1 MIVCFAILALLLNA
15 KTSSAQLL
23 LEENFDYPLDSL
35 NATNGWTALAIGSG
49 TNPIYVNDSN
59 ITYSSYPSI
68 IGKAVR
74 MVKSGQDIY
83 KPITATTTGSVYA
96 SFIARFNDMGVAI
109 AGDYF
114 FDFMESSTSSTN
126 YKTRVFVTKNASNKV
141 AFGLSK
147 SGNGSAAQ
155 TAWTTFTYDLNT
167 NYLIVVKYTFNTATN
182 LDDVSSMWINPIIS
196 SVEPTA
202 DLTNTYTVGTNPDL
216 LNVGRI
222 GLRQGSSTNGSILNI
237 DGIRVANTWADVMG
251 FTPSILTPPSL
262 TAAVGASVK
271 FPFDVTFTENAAWR
285 DSIYEITYDGNV
297 LPTAAYNKTV
307 SGKIT
312 FDPAQSAFLQ
322 TAKTAN
328 IVVKAKGY
336 SNATVSQTLV
346 AGNADATYCTATIS
360 TPLALNSTSTVTVT
374 AKDLYGNPVSG
385 FVFKYGVVV
394 VNNNTTTNE
403 SYTVNGVSYTS
414 TTNNVALTA
423 TNASGIATY
432 DIVIPATVDGGDSVK
447 VRTYMNDGSS
457 TVGNQFIYAAPTTP
471 TLNIN
476 GAMSEATLTSDTLF
490 VTLSNETFVD
500 NNITNITLNNVPT
513 GVTLKNVY
521 YVDNKN
527 AKITFNYD
535 NTDFDSNKLFTI
547 TIAGNELNGNNPLN
561 SGEANIIA
569 YNEDITVN
577 KDSILTLNAVFG
589 AASNAQIFVVTG
601 TSLVGN
607 YVVTAPSNFEVSNT
621 SATLGYSNS
630 VFYTPNA
637 GSVNDTIW
645 VRMNASAPIG
655 TNSGNVVLT
664 SLKAINDSVF
674 VKGTSAEAGNVI
686 ISQVYEGTS
695 SNRFI
700 EVTNIGS
707 SSVDLANPQMT
718 LKLFS
723 NKTEIGA
730 NAPTSTF
737 NLTGTLLP
745 GQSLLIKGTS
755 VAAPTYALTYSPSLA
770 TATVTNFN
778 GSGTSGVGT
787 DIVALYQSTDLKDV
801 FAGGNMTY
809 VDSSAVRKN
818 NVNAAN
824 STYIGS
830 EWFMKPIATID
841 TAVVNTNDRL
851 GYHRV
856 STPDELALEAEVLKY
871 MNIAFVANT
880 FIANDGIDSI
890 VVKLK
895 AGQTADGSITIAR
908 QPADGIYLKT
918 AVNAYLLKAQ
928 RVTPFDTIENATL
941 TFTKGI
947 YTKDLTVAVTIQST
961 ITDFTAPSF
970 VATYPKAQNISESG
984 FDLAVQTDEPSNT
997 YYVVVAN
1004 DATAPSVSEVIAGQQ
1019 SGGSAALYAGNINV
1033 INANTTYTAAIVG
1046 TTANTQY
1053 DVYFVAKDK
1062 SNPSNTQANVTKLD
1076 VATSAAP
1083 TTDLF
1088 FSEYIEGVSN
1098 NKAIE
1103 IYNPTSNPV
1112 NLSNYT
1118 VKLGANGGVW
1128 GNTFVMTGTLAPGA
1142 VYVIA
1147 NSGSAA
1153 EIIAAAD
1160 TTSTVTYFNGDD
1172 ALGLFKNGN
1181 LIDVVGKYLN
1191 DPGTAWDV
1199 AGVTG
1204 ATLNHTIV
1212 RKWNVR
1218 IGDTSWTASAGTTFE
1233 NSQWYVYEQDD
1244 FTYIGSHDTIE
1255 PNFGPVISNIVL
1267 DPSAPTSDNNVHISA
1282 TIVDSDTVAFA
1293 MVFWGL
1299 NADSLGYNDTNII
1312 MFNSTGNT
1320 YQTMTAIPA
1329 QAAGTTVYYVLAA
1342 LDNLDGF
1349 SQSDVFSYSVALGV
1363 YNNEKLEATIYPNPA
1378 KDNVNINFG
1387 KITQGELTMYNAN
1400 GQLVFTKKLND
1411 SFVTIPLNDLSQGM
1425 YMLQIKDNNGAVITR
1440 KISVQ

>member
-15 KTSSAQLL
+15 KTSSAQIL
-23 LEENFDYPLDSL
+23 LEENFDYQVGAKLTDS
-35 NATNGWTALAIGSG
+35 GWVAHSGAG
-49 TNPIYVNDSN
+49 TNPIYVVNKNLTYTNYPANHGNAAATINSGEDINKVFISN
-59 ITYSSYPSI
+59 VTSN
-68 IGKAVR
+68 
-74 MVKSGQDIY
+74 
-83 KPITATTTGSVYA
+83 SVYA
-96 SFIARFNDMGVAI
+96 AFLVTIDSAVTANE
-109 AGDYF
+109 DYF
-114 FDFMESSTSSTN
+114 FHLTSNPNGTSD
-126 YKTRVFVTKNASNKV
+126 YKARVFTRKDATGKV
-141 AFGLSK
+141 KFGLSK
-147 SGNGSAAQ
+147 GTASNANTGYDYNIGQ
-155 TAWTTFTYDLNT
+155 TYLLVIKYKIIAGTTNDSVFLFVNPNPLLAEKTPT
-167 NYLIVVKYTFNTATN
+167 LIAT
-182 LDDVSSMWINPIIS
+182 DIA
-196 SVEPTA
+196 TA
-202 DLTNTYTVGTNPDL
+202 DLTNVGK
-216 LNVGRI
+216 VV
-222 GLRQGSSTNGSILNI
+222 LRQGTAANGVKTTV
-237 DGIRVANTWADVMG
+237 DGIRVATTWADVMG
-251 FTPSILTPPSL
+251 QTPSILTPPSL
-262 TAAVGASVK
+262 TAAIGASVK
-271 FPFDVTFTENAAWR
+271 FPFDVTFTEDAAWR
-285 DSIYEITYDGNV
+285 DSINEITYDGDV
-297 LPTAAYNKTV
+297 LPTAVYNKTV

-312 FDPAQSAFLQ
+312 FNPAQSAFLQ

-346 AGNADATYCTATIS
+346 AGNADGNYCTATIS
-360 TPLALNSTSTVTVT
+360 APLALNSTSTITAT

-385 FVFKYGVVV
+385 FVFKYGVEVT
-394 VNNNTTTNE
+394 NSSATTNE
-403 SYTVNGVSYTS
+403 VYTVGGVAYTS
-414 TTNNVALTA
+414 TTSNVALPA
-423 TNASGIATY
+423 TDSTGKVTY
-432 DIVIPATVDGGDSVK
+432 DVVIPTTVDGGDGIK

-471 TLNIN
+471 TLNITGN
-476 GAMSEATLTSDTLF
+476 LSETSLSNDTLYAE
-490 VTLSNETFVD
+490 LMNETFVD
-500 NNITNITLNNVPT
+500 PAILPASITLNNAPS
-513 GVTLKNVY
+513 GVTVKDVIH
-521 YVDNKN
+521 VSTSK

-535 NTDFDSNKLFTI
+535 NSDFEADKLMSI
-547 TIAGNELNGNNPLN
+547 TIAGSELTGTNPLT
-561 SGEANIIA
+561 SGQINVVA
-569 YNEDITVN
+569 YNETTASS
-577 KDSILTLNAVFG
+577 KDSIFNLNAATG
-589 AASNAQIFVVTG
+589 TASAAQLFVVTG
-601 TSLVGN
+601 TQLHSNLAIN
-607 YVVTAPSNFEVSNT
+607 APANFEVSNT
-621 SATLGYSNS
+621 SATAGFANFVIYSP
-630 VFYTPNA
+630 VA

-645 VRMNASAPIG
+645 VRMSASAPTG
-655 TNSGNVVLT
+655 VNSGNITLV
-664 SLKAINDSVF
+664 SPKANVKEIF
-674 VKGTSAEAGNVI
+674 VKGTSAQAGNLI

-695 SNRFI
+695 SNRYI
-700 EVTNIGS
+700 EVTNIGNN
-707 SSVDLANPQMT
+707 SVDLTNPQMVV
-718 LKLFS
+718 KLFS
-723 NKTEIGA
+723 NKIEIGA
-730 NAPTSTF
+730 NTPTNTF

-745 GQSLLIKGTS
+745 GQSLLIKNS
-755 VAAPTYALTYSPSLA
+755 SAAAPTYALSYSPALS
-770 TATVTNFN
+770 TAGVTNFN

-801 FAGGNMTY
+801 FAGGNMSY

-818 NVNAAN
+818 NVNTPNAIYA
-824 STYIGS
+824 GS
-830 EWFMKPIATID
+830 EWLIKPIATID
-841 TAVVNTNDRL
+841 VAVDSTNDRL
-851 GYHRV
+851 GFHKV
-856 STPDELALEAEVLKY
+856 ASPDELALEAEVLKY
-871 MNIAFVANT
+871 MNTAFVANT

-895 AGQTADGSITIAR
+895 AGQTADGTITISR
-908 QPADGIYLKT
+908 QPVDGIYLKT
-918 AVNAYLLKAQ
+918 TANAYLLKAQ
-928 RVTPFDTIENATL
+928 RITPFDTIENATL

-961 ITDFTAPSF
+961 ITDITAPSF
-970 VATYPKAQNISESG
+970 VATYPMTQNVSESG

-1019 SGGSAALYAGNINV
+1019 SGGSAALFAGNINV
-1033 INANTTYTAAIVG
+1033 ISANTSYTAAIIG
-1046 TTANTQY
+1046 ATANTSY

-1076 VATSAAP
+1076 VTTSAAP

-1088 FSEYIEGVSN
+1088 FSEYLEGGSN

-1118 VKLGANGGVW
+1118 IKLGANGGAW

-1147 NSGSAA
+1147 NSGSVAD
-1153 EIIAAAD
+1153 ILNVAD
-1160 TTSTVTYFNGDD
+1160 TTSNVTFFNGDD

-1199 AGVTG
+1199 AGITG

-1267 DPSAPTSDNNVHISA
+1267 NPSAPTSDNDVHISA
-1282 TIVDSDTVAFA
+1282 TVIDSDTVAIA

-1299 NADSLGYNDTNII
+1299 NADSLGVYDDSAIVMLNT
-1312 MFNSTGNT
+1312 TGDT

-1329 QAAGTTVYYVLAA
+1329 QAAGTTIYYVLAA

-1349 SQSDVFSYSVALGV
+1349 SQSNVYSYSVTVGI
-1363 YNNEKLEATIYPNPA
+1363 NKNEKLEATIYPNPA

-1387 KITQGELTMYNAN
+1387 KITQGEITMYNAN
-1400 GQLVFTKKLND
+1400 GQLVLTKKLND
-1411 SFVTIPLNDLSQGM
+1411 SFVTIPLQDLSQGM